1 MSRPSTFAKRA
12 MIAVAGVAALTAA
25 APASAQSYGSYDQS
39 GSGYDACR
47 REANGRGI
55 VGALIGGALGAA
67 VGANAGARG
76 NRQDGAL
83 LGGGL
88 GAIGGAVVGN
98 NSAACRDGAG
108 YRPYEPPRASY
119 DSSYSQYGSGYGARP
134 YDRSYSA
141 PYTSGAYYG
150 GDRPYSYG
158 SRYEDDGYAYGRRG
172 ERYRLSSS
180 RPAGADGCTLAESP
194 IHMPDGRTQT
204 RFVRVCMDDS
214 GRYQVVD

>member
-12 MIAVAGVAALTAA
+12 MVAVAGVAALIAA
-25 APASAQSYGSYDQS
+25 VPASAQPYGYSDNY
-39 GSGYDACR
+39 GGGYDACR

-55 VGALIGGALGAA
+55 VGALLGGAIGAA

-98 NSAACRDGAG
+98 NSAACRSGGSG
-108 YRPYEPPRASY
+108 YQPYNAPRSSY
-119 DSSYSQYGSGYGARP
+119 DSGYSQYGSGYGGRG
-134 YDRSYSA
+134 YGA
-141 PYTSGAYYG
+141 PYASGAYYG
-150 GDRPYSYG
+150 GEQAYGYG

-172 ERYRLSSS
+172 ERFRMSSS
-180 RPAGADGCTLAESP
+180 RPVGPDGCSLAESP
-194 IHMPDGRTQT
+194 IHMPDGRTQM
-204 RFVRVCMDDS
+204 RFVRVCMDES